1 VSVQGNLSFVGNNAE
16 RSDGGALYI
25 SEFGQVKLYSG
36 AQVEFI
42 NNTGR
47 YRGEWRQGRE
57 EWGWYDKITCII
69 ILYDVMQSRSAAF
82 LCGRG
87 WVTLSTHPEEYPP

>member
-1 VSVQGNLSFVGNNAE
+1 MHTHVTHPTHTTLHTHTHTHTPQVVGSLVSVQGNLSFVGNNAE

-47 YRGEWRQGRE
+47 YRGEWG
-57 EWGWYDKITCII
+57 
-69 ILYDVMQSRSAAF
+69 QSGDSIR
-82 LCGRG
+82 
-87 WVTLSTHPEEYPP
+87 